1 MVKISAVILTLNEE
15 RNIGRC
21 LESLVDIVD
30 EIVVIDSNSTDRTEE
45 IAMRHGVRFIKQAF
59 LGYIEQKNF
68 GMEQVSHEYVLSL
81 DADEALSPALRE
93 SIISVKNNFQADGY
107 YMNRLANYCGKWIRH
122 SGWYPDRKLR
132 LVNRTKGKWAGTNP
146 HDKFELESGSKILAL
161 DGDLFHYTFYTVDEH
176 KNQVDNFSSIA
187 AQAKFDKGDRSS
199 LLKLIIKPTA
209 KFFKSYILKLGFL
222 DGYYGW
228 LIGVYSAKST
238 YWKYLKLLKI
248 QRR

>member
-30 EIVVIDSNSTDRTEE
+30 EIVVIDSFSTDKTEE
-45 IAMRHGVRFIKQAF
+45 IVKRHNARFIQQKF

-81 DADEALSPALRE
+81 DADEALSPELRE
-93 SIISVKNNFQADGY
+93 SIIAVKDNFQLDGY
-107 YMNRLANYCGKWIRH
+107 SMNRLANYCGKWIRH

-146 HDKFELESGSKILAL
+146 HDKFALEPGSKTSILK
-161 DGDLFHYTFYTVDEH
+161 GDLFHYTFYTVEEH
-176 KNQVDNFSSIA
+176 KKQVDNFSSIA

-199 LLKLIIKPTA
+199 WLKLMVKPIA
-209 KFFKSYILKLGFL
+209 KFLKSYVLKRGFL

-228 LIGVYSAKST
+228 LIGVYSAKAT
-238 YWKYLKLLKI
+238 YLKYMKLLKI
-248 QRR
+248 QRG